1 VEGLDPVLITLLSV
15 HLLLALGWL
24 GGELMTAFV
33 IGPGL
38 KQLSLQS
45 KREFLAKVTP
55 RAVRY
60 VKWMIV
66 GTGVTGFLLAFV
78 TPSQLEAS
86 GVVVAAGIVLALI
99 AAAVEVVVTSPS
111 FKKMSSLADA
121 LLKSGQQ
128 TPSPEMATQEKRAR
142 WGSLADTGLLVAVL
156 VLMVITGL

>member
-1 VEGLDPVLITLLSV
+1 MEGLDPVLITLLSV

>member
-1 VEGLDPVLITLLSV
+1 LDPVLITLLSV

>member
-1 VEGLDPVLITLLSV
+1 MDPVLITLLSV

>member
-1 VEGLDPVLITLLSV
+1 LDPVLIALLSV

-38 KQLSLQS
+38 QQMSLQS
-45 KREFLAKVTP
+45 KREFFVKVTP

-78 TPSQLEAS
+78 TPSKLAAS
-86 GVVVAAGIVLALI
+86 GVAVSAGIVLALI
-99 AAAVEVVVTSPS
+99 AAAIEVVVT
-111 FKKMSSLADA
+111 DA
-121 LLKSGQQ
+121 LQKSGQQ
-128 TPSPEMATQEKRAR
+128 TPSQEMATHEKRAR

>member
-1 VEGLDPVLITLLSV
+1 MNSVLIILLSV

-38 KQLSLQS
+38 QGMSLQS
-45 KREFLAKVTP
+45 KREFFVKVTP

-66 GTGVTGFLLAFV
+66 GTGVTGILLAIV
-78 TPSQLEAS
+78 TPSKVTAS
-86 GVVVAAGIVLALI
+86 GVVVSAGIVLALI
-99 AAAVEVVVTSPS
+99 AAAIEVVVTTPS
-111 FKKMSSLADA
+111 FKKMASLADA

-128 TPSPEMATQEKRAR
+128 TPSPEMASHEKRAR
-142 WGSLADTGLLVAVL
+142 RGSLADTGLLVGVL

>member
-1 VEGLDPVLITLLSV
+1 MTSILIILLSV

-38 KQLSLQS
+38 QGMSLQS
-45 KREFLAKVTP
+45 KREFFVKVTP

-66 GTGVTGFLLAFV
+66 GTGVTGILLAIV
-78 TPSQLEAS
+78 TPSKVTAS
-86 GVVVAAGIVLALI
+86 GVVVSAGIVLALI
-99 AAAVEVVVTSPS
+99 AAAIEVVVTTPS
-111 FKKMSSLADA
+111 FKKMASLADA

-128 TPSPEMATQEKRAR
+128 TPSPEMASHEKRAR
-142 WGSLADTGLLVAVL
+142 RGSLADTGLLVGVL